1 MARGFVV
8 RNNLTKDTLL
18 VISSVGAATLV
29 AAIAPNVFVTLARMY
44 FKDKARKAV
53 YERARKL
60 KELERKK
67 LISFGELKN
76 GEVRI
81 ELTYRGKILVR
92 QYNLDSIKLKKPQ
105 RWDGKWHILMYD
117 IPSSKRKASDA
128 FRHKI
133 KQLGLFQL
141 QKSVWVFPYDFMSE
155 VEFIATI
162 FEIDI
167 NKHIFHVVAKE
178 IPREGEIREA
188 FGF

>member
-1 MARGFVV
+1 MAKGFLV
-8 RNNLTKDTLL
+8 RDNLTKDTLL
-18 VISSVGAATLV
+18 VIASVGAATLV
-29 AAIAPNVFVTLARMY
+29 AAVAPNVFVALARLY

-67 LISFGELKN
+67 LISFRELKN

-92 QYNLDSIKLKKPQ
+92 QYNLDNIRFNRPQ
-105 RWDGKWHILMYD
+105 KWDGKWHILMYD

-133 KQLGLFQL
+133 RQLGLFQL
-141 QKSVWVFPYDFMSE
+141 QKSVWVFPHDFMPE

-167 NKHIFHVVAKE
+167 NKHIFHVVTKE
-178 IPREGEIREA
+178 IPKEKEAREV
-188 FGF
+188 FGV